1 MKITRK
7 ELRRLIE
14 ATITFSDEEKEN
26 IKKAKSNA
34 IKSTADGIAR
44 NSGLS
49 TDAVADAAEKVDD
62 NEADLSEDAALEE
75 KKKRK
80 KKKRKNKKRKN
91 KSSRKSKMR
100 LYPYFFGNLGNSN
113 NTYYEPGIE
122 SGFDGA
128 IGGDGGGGE

>member
-1 MKITRK
+1 MITRN

-26 IKKAKSNA
+26 ISKAKSNA

-49 TDAVADAAEKVDD
+49 TDAVASAAEKVSGSD
-62 NEADLSEDAALEE
+62 NEDKIAESDELDE

-80 KKKRKNKKRKN
+80 KKRKN
-91 KSSRKSKMR
+91 KSSRKNKMR

-113 NTYYEPGIE
+113 DTYYEPGIE
-122 SGFDGA
+122 SGFGDAG
-128 IGGDGGGGE
+128 GGDGGGGE